1 MFYRQKGLKM
11 TKLTHPPFNRWL
23 LSGEP
28 LSPEQNTILQEHLR
42 YCPECS
48 QLQAAWGEAQLQLS
62 SAGQVAPA
70 PGFTRRFQQ
79 RLALQR
85 VKRQRRSSWMLF
97 LGAAGMALFI
107 LSLIFWQIAGTF
119 NPPASLLSGLVY
131 LWTYVFVFTERLT
144 DIFGSAARIL
154 PSITFVGMVFLVG
167 FSTLMSVLWLVTYRQ
182 LTQGRREISW

>member
-97 LGAAGMALFI
+97 LGAAGIPTYGIGALFFEPDLGGVHGLNERI
-107 LSLIFWQIAGTF
+107 RVQSLYDGRDYLYELVKLYAAGAG
-119 NPPASLLSGLVY
+119 P
-131 LWTYVFVFTERLT
+131 
-144 DIFGSAARIL
+144 
-154 PSITFVGMVFLVG
+154 
-167 FSTLMSVLWLVTYRQ
+167 
-182 LTQGRREISW
+182 